1 MDEFEKDVIE
11 RLTRIEGHT
20 ALLADHETRIRR
32 VETKQSVLTGALT
45 LMTPVLG
52 WLGLHITLH

>member
-20 ALLADHETRIRR
+20 ALLTDHETRIRR

-45 LMTPVLG
+45 LMAPVLG